1 MSSTASTHRGKTAF
15 RRRNARAGYLLAS
28 PAIMGFLIFTMLP
41 MVASLVLSFTD
52 YRIVNTPTFVGWK
65 NYRELFD
72 GTDSLFFKSL
82 KATNYFVFLSVP
94 LNTVFAFLL
103 AVLLNQPIRGRP
115 VFRAIYYL
123 PSVVPVVAVTTI
135 WMWLLNPDLGLINVM
150 LRRLGLPTNKWIFA
164 ESTVIPSLA
173 LMGLWGTGNI
183 VVIYLS
189 GLQGI
194 GSHYYEAVEVDG
206 GNAWHKFRH
215 ITIPMMTPTIFFNI
229 IMGFINGFQSFAQ
242 AFMMTQ
248 GGPNNASLFY
258 MFYLYREAFTFSN
271 MGRACAIACIL
282 FIIIGVL
289 TAVIFKT
296 SKYWVFY
303 EGGDER

>member
-1 MSSTASTHRGKTAF
+1 M
-15 RRRNARAGYLLAS
+15 RRNARAGYLLAA
-28 PAIMGFLIFTMLP
+28 PAILGFLIFTMVP
-41 MVASLVLSFTD
+41 MVASFVLSFTD
-52 YRIVNTPTFVGWK
+52 YQIINTPSFVGWR

-94 LNTVFAFLL
+94 LNTIFAFML
-103 AVLLNQPIRGRP
+103 ASLLNRPIRARGF
-115 VFRAIYYL
+115 FRAIYYI

-135 WMWLLNPDLGLINVM
+135 WMWLLNPDLGLINVT
-150 LRRLGLPTNKWIFA
+150 LRKIGLPTNKWIFS
-164 ESTVIPSLA
+164 EPTVIPSLA
-173 LMGLWGTGNI
+173 LMDLWATGNI

-189 GLQGI
+189 GLQGV
-194 GSHYYEAVEVDG
+194 GTHYYEAVEVDG
-206 GNAWHKFRH
+206 GNAWHKFWN
-215 ITIPMMTPTIFFNI
+215 ITVPMMTPTIFFNV

-258 MFYLYREAFTFSN
+258 MFYLYREAFTFSK
-271 MGRACAIACIL
+271 MGRACAIAWIL
-282 FIIIGVL
+282 FLIIGVL
-289 TAVIFKT
+289 TAVIFRT

-303 EGGDER
+303 EGSDER

>member
-1 MSSTASTHRGKTAF
+1 M
-15 RRRNARAGYLLAS
+15 RRNARAGYLLAA
-28 PAIMGFLIFTMLP
+28 PAILGFLIFTMVP
-41 MVASLVLSFTD
+41 MVASFVLSFTD
-52 YRIVNTPTFVGWK
+52 YQIINTPSFVGWR

-94 LNTVFAFLL
+94 LNTIFAFML
-103 AVLLNQPIRGRP
+103 ASLLNRPIRARGF
-115 VFRAIYYL
+115 FRAIYYI

-135 WMWLLNPDLGLINVM
+135 WMWLLNPDLGLINVT
-150 LRRLGLPTNKWIFA
+150 LRKIGLPTNKWIFS
-164 ESTVIPSLA
+164 EPTVIPSLA
-173 LMGLWGTGNI
+173 LMDLWATGNI

-189 GLQGI
+189 GLQGV
-194 GSHYYEAVEVDG
+194 GTHYYDAVEVDG
-206 GNAWHKFRH
+206 GNAWHKFWN
-215 ITIPMMTPTIFFNI
+215 ITVPMMTPTIFFNV

-258 MFYLYREAFTFSN
+258 MFYLYREAFTFSK
-271 MGRACAIACIL
+271 MGRACAIAWIL
-282 FIIIGVL
+282 FLIIGVL
-289 TAVIFKT
+289 TAVIFRT

-303 EGGDER
+303 EGSDER